1 MNTRPAHAKGRLSA
15 FFYGMAHALDLGGT
29 LARDR
34 GRFAGGFE
42 SDARALRG
50 DWERAFQ
57 SFDGVVDARAE
68 SEAE

>member
-1 MNTRPAHAKGRLSA
+1 MSIRPPRSKGRVSA

-29 LARDR
+29 LARNG

-50 DWERAFQ
+50 DWERAFR
-57 SFDGVVDARAE
+57 SFDGVVDGRPE